1 MKRKRLLPDYASSF
15 RDRHGRQRIRFRR
28 TGYPTHYCQSPFGT
42 EAFRAEYRAWLDGA
56 PIEVGAGRA
65 LPGSIADLIARYY
78 GSSSFKG
85 GGPET
90 QRKNRGIFEA
100 FREAHGTKTVAN
112 VTFEH
117 LDAIIATKAETHPS
131 AARNL
136 RKQLRRL
143 FAFAVKCRMRPDNPV
158 EQTENVRQ
166 RKGHKGFHTWT
177 EEEIAQYRAT
187 HPLGTTAR
195 LALELYLWTGNR
207 KTDALGLGRQHIKN
221 SAFRI
226 TQQKTG
232 KTLVIPIA
240 PQLAEAIMATP
251 ATGQL
256 ALLVNAYGRPFT
268 SAGFGARMRKWC
280 DRAGL
285 PHCTVHGLRKA
296 ISRRMAE
303 AGSGNQGIKSITGH
317 SSDSEV
323 ALYTAEAN
331 QEALGR
337 TTMDRL
343 VAWELANLGAEV
355 ANGVHKSLK
364 GQV

>member
-1 MKRKRLLPDYASSF
+1 MSRKRLLPKYTSAF
-15 RDRHGRQRIRFRR
+15 RDRHGREHVRFRR
-28 TGYPTHYCQSPFGT
+28 TGFTTHYAQSPFGT
-42 EAFRAEYRAWLDGA
+42 EAFRAEYRAWLDGGQ
-56 PIEVGAGRA
+56 IEVGAGRA
-65 LPGSIADLIARYY
+65 RPGTIADLIARYY
-78 GSSSFKG
+78 GSSSFKA

-100 FREAHGTKTVAN
+100 FRDAHGTKTVAN
-112 VTFEH
+112 VSFEH
-117 LDAIIATKAETHPS
+117 LDAIIATKAEKHPA

-143 FAFAVKCRMRPDNPV
+143 FAFAVKCRLRPDNPV
-158 EQTENVRQ
+158 EQTESVRP

-207 KTDALGLGRQHIKN
+207 KTDALGLGRQHIKDG
-221 SAFRI
+221 SFRI

-232 KTLVIPIA
+232 KTLVIKIA

-251 ATGQL
+251 NTGQF

-268 SAGFGARMRKWC
+268 PAGFGARMRKWC
-280 DRAGL
+280 DAAGL

-303 AGSGNQGIKSITGH
+303 SGAGNQGIKSITGH

-323 ALYTAEAN
+323 ALYTADAN

-337 TTMDRL
+337 ATMDRL
-343 VAWELANLGAEV
+343 VAWELANRDAEL
-355 ANGVHKSLK
+355 AKFSGKPLKDKS
-364 GQV
+364 